1 MKQSI
6 SCPERGNKGNLTTS
20 HEADKKERLPY
31 PHAASHHIP
40 KKKREKRNQETGMRR
55 SRNHHLG
62 VEVVDGDA
70 GSSHGGGSTKK
81 RERERFSSKQ
91 R

>member
-40 KKKREKRNQETGMRR
+40 KKKEREEK
-55 SRNHHLG
+55 SRNGH
-62 VEVVDGDA
+62 E
-70 GSSHGGGSTKK
+70 
-81 RERERFSSKQ
+81 EKQ
-91 R
+91 KSPPWG